1 MVSVFLTVLSWPRMC
16 PSWPPC
22 SPQVYT
28 LSTLQNR
35 EVNLAAA
42 TPSAAGYFGAL
53 LLQTTD
59 NSIYCK

>member
-1 MVSVFLTVLSWPRMC
+1 MC

-28 LSTLQNR
+28 LSALQNR

-42 TPSAAGYFGAL
+42 TPSAAGYLGAL
-53 LLQTTD
+53 LLHIT
-59 NSIYCK
+59 NHSIVWN

>member
-1 MVSVFLTVLSWPRMC
+1 MC

-28 LSTLQNR
+28 LSALQNR

-42 TPSAAGYFGAL
+42 TPSAAGYLGAL
-53 LLQTTD
+53 LLQIT
-59 NSIYCK
+59 NLSNCWK

>member
-1 MVSVFLTVLSWPRMC
+1 MSVLLTVLSWPRMC

-53 LLQTTD
+53 LLQTTE
-59 NSIYCK
+59 NAIYCIL